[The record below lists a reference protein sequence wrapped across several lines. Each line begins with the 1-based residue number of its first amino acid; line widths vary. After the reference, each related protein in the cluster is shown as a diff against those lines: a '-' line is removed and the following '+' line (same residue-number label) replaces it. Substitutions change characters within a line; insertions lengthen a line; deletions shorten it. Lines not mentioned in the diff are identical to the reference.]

1 MDFSE
6 VIKYY
11 VGINVDDNNIVLLTD
26 EREDEVA
33 YEFLD
38 LVEYD
43 GREFVVLLP
52 VEGDEEGEVVIL
64 EIEDNGEDTEE
75 QTYVSIE
82 DEAVLMKVFE
92 IFKEKL
98 RDEFAFED

>member
-1 MDFSE
+1 M
-6 VIKYY
+6 
-11 VGINVDDNNIVLLTD
+11 DDNNIVLLTD

-92 IFKEKL
+92 IFKEKFQ
-98 RDEFAFED
+98 DEFDFED

>member
-1 MDFSE
+1 M
-6 VIKYY
+6 
-11 VGINVDDNNIVLLTD
+11 DDNNIVLLTD

-64 EIEDNGEDTEE
+64 EIEDNGEDTKE

-92 IFKEKL
+92 IFKEKF
-98 RDEFAFED
+98 RDEFDFED

>member
-1 MDFSE
+1 M
-6 VIKYY
+6 
-11 VGINVDDNNIVLLTD
+11 DDNNIVLLTD

-52 VEGDEEGEVVIL
+52 VEGDEEG
-64 EIEDNGEDTEE
+64 
-75 QTYVSIE
+75 
-82 DEAVLMKVFE
+82 
-92 IFKEKL
+92 
-98 RDEFAFED
+98 

>member
-1 MDFSE
+1 M
-6 VIKYY
+6 
-11 VGINVDDNNIVLLTD
+11 DDNNIVLLTD

-92 IFKEKL
+92 IFKEKF
-98 RDEFAFED
+98 RDEFDFED

>member
-1 MDFSE
+1 M
-6 VIKYY
+6 
-11 VGINVDDNNIVLLTD
+11 DDNNIVLLTD

-92 IFKEKL
+92 IFKEKF
-98 RDEFAFED
+98 RDEVDFED

>member
-1 MDFSE
+1 M
-6 VIKYY
+6 
-11 VGINVDDNNIVLLTD
+11 DDNNIVLLTD

-52 VEGDEEGEVVIL
+52 VEGVEEGEVVIL

-92 IFKEKL
+92 IFKEKF
-98 RDEFAFED
+98 RDEFDFED

>member
-1 MDFSE
+1 M
-6 VIKYY
+6 
-11 VGINVDDNNIVLLTD
+11 DDNNIVLLTD
-26 EREDEVA
+26 GGEDEVA

-92 IFKEKL
+92 IFKEKF
-98 RDEFAFED
+98 RDEFDFED